1 MEWFCVTFV
10 IDLDNV
16 CQWLGFSQK
25 VKAKTLLEKNYV
37 IDKDY
42 KTLLLPN
49 EKQKSDGRGGHNKET
64 FLYNYKRVFWRVFWC
79 IIVKVLITLE
89 NNSEK

>member
-16 CQWLGFSQK
+16 WQWLGFSQK
-25 VKAKTLLEKNYV
+25 VKAKTV
-37 IDKDY
+37 
-42 KTLLLPN
+42 LLLPN

-64 FLYNYKRVFWRVFWC
+64 FLYNYKRVFWRVLYG